1 MAGCKPLMFERAWDP
16 ANRGHF
22 LRKSAKSNLA
32 RLGDQTCALSLIMP
46 LMSDLRAIWRS
57 TWILAALGLVV
68 AGIRDSCSGY
78 AGFRSLLLFAG
89 LSFLSLSLFLDLS
102 LYLSLS
108 FSFSL
113 SVSVCFLLSLSLSDL
128 LENDVSLIRFFR
140 RPHLV
145 SFKIIENKLR
155 PKK

>member
-1 MAGCKPLMFERAWDP
+1 MISGRNHSM
-16 ANRGHF
+16 
-22 LRKSAKSNLA
+22 SNMWWSLWPGWVQAPHVLKGLGSCQQGSFSKKVCQKHLA

-89 LSFLSLSLFLDLS
+89 LSFLSLSLCLSFLI
-102 LYLSLS
+102 SLS
-108 FSFSL
+108 IS
-113 SVSVCFLLSLSLSDL
+113 LSLSLSL
-128 LENDVSLIRFFR
+128 SLCLCLFLALSVF
-140 RPHLV
+140 V
-145 SFKIIENKLR
+145 
-155 PKK
+155 